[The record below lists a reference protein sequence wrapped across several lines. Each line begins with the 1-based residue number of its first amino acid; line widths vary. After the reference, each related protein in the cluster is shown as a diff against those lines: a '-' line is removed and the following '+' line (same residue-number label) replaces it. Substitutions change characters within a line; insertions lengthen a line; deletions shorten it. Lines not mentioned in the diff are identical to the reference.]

1 MRALAEFVMRGRTQA
16 IAVAALAV
24 STQLLAVIGVA
35 VVGLVTLR
43 RGAKDGAVIMAWA
56 QLPALLYAVLF
67 ADISGVMALFG
78 VTAAA
83 LLLRSSRSWPMA
95 LLFAVGAGVI
105 TALLFD
111 TVAAAYVQQWLAS
124 VQQLFAE
131 FSKQNPA
138 GAAQIPPM
146 SATLVSGAL
155 GWGTCCSVVVSL
167 VLARWWQSMLYNPG
181 GFRSEFHALRLPP
194 AMALGLL
201 AAAIGITAIGGDY
214 AFWALIFTVPLGIAG
229 LALVHG
235 VVGRMQWGRGALV
248 GVYLALLLI
257 GWAKFILLLMAL
269 VDSFVNIRARLKPR
283 TSN

>member
-24 STQLLAVIGVA
+24 STQLLAIIGVA

-43 RGAKDGAVIMAWA
+43 RGARDGAIVMVWA

-67 ADISGVMALFG
+67 ADVSAVMALLG

-83 LLLRSSRSWPMA
+83 AMLRSSRSWPVA
-95 LLFAVGAGVI
+95 LLVAVGAGVI
-105 TALLFD
+105 SALLFE
-111 TVAAAYVQQWLAS
+111 TVAASYVQQWLGS
-124 VQQLFAE
+124 VQQLFGE
-131 FSKQNPA
+131 FAKQNPA
-138 GAAQIPPM
+138 GAAQLPAM
-146 SATLVSGAL
+146 SASMVSGAL
-155 GWGTCCSVVVSL
+155 GWGTCSSVVVSL
-167 VLARWWQSMLYNPG
+167 VLARWWQAQLYNPG
-181 GFRSEFHALRLPP
+181 GFRSEFHELRLPP
-194 AMALGLL
+194 VMALGLL